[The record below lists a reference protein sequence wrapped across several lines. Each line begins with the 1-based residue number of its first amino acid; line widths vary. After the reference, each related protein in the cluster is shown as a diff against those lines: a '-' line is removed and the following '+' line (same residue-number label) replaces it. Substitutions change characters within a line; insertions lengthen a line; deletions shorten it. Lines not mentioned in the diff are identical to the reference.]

1 MLENDP
7 EKRISSKDLLTEL
20 TKLDSKNLTKNIGII
35 VRSFLLI
42 YYKFTAKYDLNV
54 KLKIYILIYK
64 RERKKRSVNT
74 RT

>member
-1 MLENDP
+1 MLEKDP

-42 YYKFTAKYDLNV
+42 KTNLLLYF
-54 KLKIYILIYK
+54 KLKQSMI
-64 RERKKRSVNT
+64 
-74 RT
+74 

>member
-1 MLENDP
+1 MLPCIINRMLEKDP

-42 YYKFTAKYDLNV
+42 KTNLLLYF
-54 KLKIYILIYK
+54 KLKQSMI
-64 RERKKRSVNT
+64 
-74 RT
+74 